1 MVDLQQPDVFCRAS
15 VNRKREDKKRKRA
28 EEDERTKAE
37 APEGKPSEDTGVAP
51 EAKKAKSGGALH
63 ADGDAPEDK
72 KAVADAVDD
81 KAAVAAE
88 AAVHPVPAAE
98 DAQAA
103 EVITCSYCSSS
114 YA

>member
-1 MVDLQQPDVFCRAS
+1 MEPRQPDVLCRAS

-28 EEDERTKAE
+28 EEEERTKAE
-37 APEGKPSEDTGVAP
+37 APEDKPSEDAWAAP

-63 ADGDAPEDK
+63 ADGDAPEAK
-72 KAVADAVDD
+72 KAVAEAVGDKDA
-81 KAAVAAE
+81 AAKE
-88 AAVHPVPAAE
+88 AAMHPVPAAE

-103 EVITCSYCSSS
+103 EVMTCSYCSSL